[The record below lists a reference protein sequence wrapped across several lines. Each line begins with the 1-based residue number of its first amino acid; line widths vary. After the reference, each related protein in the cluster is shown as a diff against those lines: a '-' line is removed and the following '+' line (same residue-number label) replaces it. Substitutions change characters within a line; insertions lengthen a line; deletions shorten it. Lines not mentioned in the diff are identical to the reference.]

1 MPEPSSGNPATVP
14 GNAQP
19 AAGAPTD
26 GGARGSSQS
35 RGRQNLQF
43 GSGRFVLRAKLG
55 SGSFGDIY
63 RGVDTFQQKEV
74 AIKLEQSR
82 TRHPQLGYESKVYR
96 LLHSDPDPVIG
107 IPQLYWFG
115 VEGEYNAMAIELC
128 GPCLEDLFNYSLRK
142 FSLKTVLM
150 IADQMIYRIEYV
162 HQKGLIHRDIKP
174 ENFVFGLAE
183 KGHHLNIID
192 FGLSKRYFDNRTRTH
207 IPFRE
212 NKPLTGTARYCSTN
226 THRGYEQ
233 SRRDDMESIGFLLIY
248 FMVGQLP
255 WQGIAAPDAASKTVR
270 IGEKK
275 IATPLEE
282 LCRDCPSEFLLYMK
296 HCRSLRFAEPPDYLY
311 LRGLFRQLMET
322 NGYQYDWVFDW
333 VTKREEELL
342 TMPNAQDPSENRATG
357 GSQHG
362 MSSSG
367 AGSREQQEQEGRERS
382 ATLDAS
388 RQQTPRTVGG
398 AGQAAA
404 GGEAVEVQ
412 AGNNADEDR

>member
-1 MPEPSSGNPATVP
+1 MPEAP
-14 GNAQP
+14 GNAPAPPQGAQAASQP
-19 AAGAPTD
+19 
-26 GGARGSSQS
+26 S

-43 GSGRFVLRAKLG
+43 GSGRFQLRAKLG

-63 RGVDTFQQKEV
+63 RGFDAFQQREV
-74 AIKLEQSR
+74 AIKLEPSR

-96 LLHSDPDPVIG
+96 LLHSDPDPVVG
-107 IPQLYWFG
+107 IPVLYWFG
-115 VEGEYNAMAIELC
+115 IEGEYNAMAIELC
-128 GPCLEDLFNYSLRK
+128 GPCLEDLFNYCLRK

-150 IADQMIYRIEYV
+150 IADQMLHRIEYI
-162 HQKGLIHRDIKP
+162 HAKGLIHRDIKP
-174 ENFVFGLAE
+174 ENFVFGLADR
-183 KGHHLNIID
+183 GHHLNIID

-255 WQGIAAPDAASKTVR
+255 WQGIQAPDAASKTVR

-275 IATPLEE
+275 IATPLED
-282 LCRDCPSEFLLYMK
+282 LCKDCPPEFLAYMR
-296 HCRSLRFAEPPDYLY
+296 HCRSLRFSEAPDYAL
-311 LRGLFRQLMET
+311 LRGLFTQLMQQNE
-322 NGYQYDWVFDW
+322 YEYDWVFDW
-333 VTKREEELL
+333 VTKREEEVK
-342 TMPNAQDPSENRATG
+342 TIRESAAPSENRAQP

-367 AGSREQQEQEGRERS
+367 AASREAATTERDVAAGNRED
-382 ATLDAS
+382 TP
-388 RQQTPRTVGG
+388 RQQTPRTPGRDAAPHGG
-398 AGQAAA
+398 G
-404 GGEAVEVQ
+404 GGEPEQ
-412 AGNNADEDR
+412 QPQNPPQDS

>member
-1 MPEPSSGNPATVP
+1 MPEAP
-14 GNAQP
+14 GIVAPP
-19 AAGAPTD
+19 AAADTGAN
-26 GGARGSSQS
+26 RSSSQS

-43 GSGRFVLRAKLG
+43 GSGRFQLRAKLG

-63 RGVDTFQQKEV
+63 RGFDAFQQREV
-74 AIKLEQSR
+74 AIKLEPSR

-115 VEGEYNAMAIELC
+115 IEGEYNAMAIELC

-150 IADQMIYRIEYV
+150 IADQMLHRIEYI

-174 ENFVFGLAE
+174 ENFVFGLADR
-183 KGHHLNIID
+183 GHHLNIID

-255 WQGIAAPDAASKTVR
+255 WQGIQAPDAASKTVR

-275 IATPLEE
+275 IATPLED
-282 LCRDCPSEFLLYMK
+282 LCQECPPEFLSYMK
-296 HCRSLRFAEPPDYLY
+296 HCRSLRFSEAPDYAL
-311 LRGLFRQLMET
+311 LRGMFRQLMEQ
-322 NGYQYDWVFDW
+322 NGFEYDWVFDW
-333 VTKREEELL
+333 ITKREDEVKTIPPR
-342 TMPNAQDPSENRATG
+342 TMEPSPSENRAQP

-367 AGSREQQEQEGRERS
+367 ANSREPVVEGDRKDDTS
-382 ATLDAS
+382 P
-388 RQQTPRTVGG
+388 QHTPRTPGRDAVT
-398 AGQAAA
+398 AST
-404 GGEAVEVQ
+404 GGEALEAVANPQRGAEQ
-412 AGNNADEDR
+412 ELQN